1 LGLTIKELVRIG
13 GQLLKSGGVEN
24 ADNDAEALLGFE
36 VGFDKQKMFM
46 NRTYEVDGARSED
59 YFGLVNRRAA
69 GEPLQY
75 ITGEQYFMGHRF
87 GVNPSVLIPRPESEA
102 LAEKAI
108 AFLNARA
115 EAMAVLDLCTGS
127 GALAVSVAK
136 ACPRARITA
145 TDISGQALAVAMRNA
160 RDLGA
165 SGRIDFVES
174 DLFASINIGA
184 FGKEFDLIMTNP
196 PYIRTGDLA
205 GLQREIACHE
215 PLAALDGGADGLDFY
230 RRIAGGAR
238 AYMRDE
244 GRILMEI
251 GHDQARDV
259 AAVFEAEGFKITE
272 VAQDLAGLDRIVT
285 AI

>member
-1 LGLTIKELVRIG
+1 MGLTIKELVRIG

-46 NRTYEVDGARSED
+46 NRTYEVDDARSD
-59 YFGLVNRRAA
+59 AYFDLVNRRAA

-87 GVNPSVLIPRPESEA
+87 GVDPSALIPRPETEA
-102 LAEKAI
+102 LAEMAI
-108 AFLNARA
+108 AFLNAQA
-115 EAMAVLDLCTGS
+115 GAKTALDLCTGS

-145 TDISGQALAVAMRNA
+145 SDISTQALYVAIRNA
-160 RDLGA
+160 RDLDVF
-165 SGRIDFVES
+165 GRIDFVES
-174 DLFASINIGA
+174 DLFASIKSGA
-184 FGKEFDLIMTNP
+184 FGKKFDLIMTNP

-215 PLAALDGGADGLDFY
+215 PAAALDGGADGLDFY
-230 RRIAGGAR
+230 RRIAARAR

-244 GRILMEI
+244 GCIIMEI

-259 AAVFEAEGFKITE
+259 SAVFEAEGFKIAE

-285 AI
+285 AF